1 MIKQHLSIV
10 HYIFFLQKIKKYA
23 AGIGKFGRSATN
35 TFIFQHS
42 CATSKLIFEVEHNSL
57 MTKFVLIFCVEWFS
71 RNLFPLVFVL
81 IWKVKTEVLDAEKMK
96 GYFLRKQIINRVVK
110 SFSNRFRAGWRSG
123 MSFASGSEGPL
134 LKPP

>member
-1 MIKQHLSIV
+1 MIKQHLLIV

-57 MTKFVLIFCVEWFS
+57 MTQLAQIFCAEWFG
-71 RNLFPLVFVL
+71 RNLFPFVFVL
-81 IWKVKTEVLDAEKMK
+81 IWKVKTEVWTMK
-96 GYFLRKQIINRVVK
+96 K
-110 SFSNRFRAGWRSG
+110 SKVISL
-123 MSFASGSEGPL
+123 GS
-134 LKPP
+134 KY